1 MCVYRASLEI
11 KDVEKDKSPF
21 VATVI
26 KFGTYAQDSSK
37 FRANKPF

>member
-1 MCVYRASLEI
+1 MCVYKASLEI

-21 VATVI
+21 IATGI

-37 FRANKPF
+37 FCANKPF